1 LLLPA
6 ASVKTPPATSTVM
19 FPVEFGGGVTTKVY
33 CVLDTAVKIPAVP
46 PATVMSP
53 AVKVVLASL
62 KLKVYVTSPVAVP
75 TALSVMAMVGTAVSN
90 A

>member
-6 ASVKTPPATSTVM
+6 ASVKTLPATSTVM
-19 FPVEFGGGVTTKVY
+19 FPVEFAGGVTTKVY
-33 CVLDTAVKIPAVP
+33 CVPDTAVKAPAVP
-46 PATVMSP
+46 PATVMSL
-53 AVKVVLASL
+53 AAKVVLASL
-62 KLKVYVTSPVAVP
+62 KLKVYVTSPDAVP

>member
-19 FPVEFGGGVTTKVY
+19 FPVEFAGGVTTKVY
-33 CVLDTAVKIPAVP
+33 CVLDTAVKVPTVP

-53 AVKVVLASL
+53 AAKVVLALL
-62 KLKVYVTSPVAVP
+62 KVKVYVTAPDAVP
-75 TALSVMAMVGTAVSN
+75 GELSVMAMVGISVSN

>member
-6 ASVKTPPATSTVM
+6 ASVKAPPATSTVI
-19 FPVEFGGGVTTKVY
+19 FPAEFAGGVTTKVY
-33 CVLDTAVKIPAVP
+33 CVPVTAVKVPAVP

-53 AVKVVLASL
+53 AVKFVLASL
-62 KLKVYVTSPVAVP
+62 KLKVYVTSEDADP
-75 TALSVMAMVGTAVSN
+75 TVSSVMAMVGTAVSN

>member
-19 FPVEFGGGVTTKVY
+19 FPVEFAGGVTTKVY
-33 CVLDTAVKIPAVP
+33 CVLDTAIKVPAVP
-46 PATVMSP
+46 PVTVMSP
-53 AVKVVLASL
+53 AAKVVLASL